1 MSRRVCPVVVSHVVF
16 PPLGSPRVQCS
27 LSGGLVLPRQSA
39 SVSRPCRTPMSGQAD
54 AAASPAPAPPAAT
67 PLPTGSLAG
76 HTLGTQSLPG
86 CDMAAQGSSGT
97 TGSATTL
104 PTAPT
109 PLQLPSV
116 IATSAPTPP
125 LTTTRPPRRARRSCD
140 AALTSA
146 SHRFARR
153 GGCHAESVRLW

>member
-1 MSRRVCPVVVSHVVF
+1 
-16 PPLGSPRVQCS
+16 
-27 LSGGLVLPRQSA
+27 
-39 SVSRPCRTPMSGQAD
+39 MSGQAD
-54 AAASPAPAPPAAT
+54 PAASPAPAPPAAT

-116 IATSAPTPP
+116 IATSAPTPSIAAASTP
-125 LTTTRPPRRARRSCD
+125 NAPRGQGRQPRAPATGGRGSSKGKGQHYNVGHVIDLEQQVLQLQQALATATSQAVQDSTPTPPEVPAG
-140 AALTSA
+140 AAGAKEPQL
-146 SHRFARR
+146 
-153 GGCHAESVRLW
+153 